1 MASTF
6 TANINLEEPARG
18 DDVGTWDTPVNNNM
32 TLVDLVAGGQSKITL
47 NNANVTLSAAQFQS
61 NIITFQSTLT
71 GSVTITFP
79 STFKKPYTVEH
90 LCTGSSAFTIT
101 LQTTVAGGQA
111 IVCPP
116 GQGFDCY
123 NDGTNLKFKNLGP
136 QVGGYWDYCGSSVPA
151 WVSGCTVPPYLNCD
165 GTTFSSATY
174 PQLTVIMG
182 GTTLPDLRGRVRGY
196 LNQGT
201 GRMTSSGGV
210 DGNTLFASGGG
221 QTTTL
226 SSLHLPQLSDPG
238 HLHTENIGGG
248 SGSVNAVA
256 FLAGDGATNNTSFNT
271 TQSAKTGITYGS
283 SSQIGAPVVQPT
295 AIGGLTLI
303 RAG

>member
-116 GQGFDCY
+116 GRA
-123 NDGTNLKFKNLGP
+123 
-136 QVGGYWDYCGSSVPA
+136 S
-151 WVSGCTVPPYLNCD
+151 
-165 GTTFSSATY
+165 TTT
-174 PQLTVIMG
+174 M
-182 GTTLPDLRGRVRGY
+182 
-196 LNQGT
+196 T
-201 GRMTSSGGV
+201 GRTSS
-210 DGNTLFASGGG
+210 SR
-221 QTTTL
+221 
-226 SSLHLPQLSDPG
+226 
-238 HLHTENIGGG
+238 I
-248 SGSVNAVA
+248 
-256 FLAGDGATNNTSFNT
+256 
-271 TQSAKTGITYGS
+271 SARRS
-283 SSQIGAPVVQPT
+283 A
-295 AIGGLTLI
+295 AIGIIAARRCPRGC
-303 RAG
+303 RAAPCRHISTATERLSRRPPIHNSP